1 MTFSNQIFPLNN
13 KKVTMLFAN
22 RYLASRLIILQKCW
36 RGIGHH
42 HKKEMPDR
50 FDKAVNVS
58 YYYIWRKN
66 ARVGYVIIEIGTFM

>member
-50 FDKAVNVS
+50 FDKAVNVLLLFGV
-58 YYYIWRKN
+58 KKP
-66 ARVGYVIIEIGTFM
+66 ALDMFAIIEIGM